1 MQSRP
6 GSLFHWDASS
16 RGCIQSHESKWLAI
30 IRARLTLV
38 QGCADARVGSQ
49 ADIFRQTTLALPLKA
64 AKGQSGQVVACYDC
78 PRHAPKQNETIGCQD
93 GRRPSHGSAHLKTS
107 VLVLERHARDA
118 DQSFRLP
125 AVSESLPKKSQRSLQ
140 SSNDPASAPLSERRK
155 RLLAAW

>member
-6 GSLFHWDASS
+6 GLLFHWGASS

-64 AKGQSGQVVACYDC
+64 AKGQSGQVVAWF
-78 PRHAPKQNETIGCQD
+78 
-93 GRRPSHGSAHLKTS
+93 L
-107 VLVLERHARDA
+107 
-118 DQSFRLP
+118 RLP
-125 AVSESLPKKSQRSLQ
+125 KARAKTK
-140 SSNDPASAPLSERRK
+140 
-155 RLLAAW
+155 

>member
-6 GSLFHWDASS
+6 GSLFHWGASS

-78 PRHAPKQNETIGCQD
+78 PRHAPQQNETLAD
-93 GRRPSHGSAHLKTS
+93 KYGRGPSQGSRNPK
-107 VLVLERHARDA
+107 LVH
-118 DQSFRLP
+118 
-125 AVSESLPKKSQRSLQ
+125 
-140 SSNDPASAPLSERRK
+140 
-155 RLLAAW
+155 